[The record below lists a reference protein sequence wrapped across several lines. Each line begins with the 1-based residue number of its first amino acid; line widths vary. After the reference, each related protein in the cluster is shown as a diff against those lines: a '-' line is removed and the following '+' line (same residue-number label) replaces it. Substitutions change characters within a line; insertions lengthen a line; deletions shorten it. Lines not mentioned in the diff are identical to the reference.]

1 MSLQSFAVSGPVTP
15 QMTPGVVMALLAT
28 TPQVCPP
35 VALSQVSQISRVGM
49 RVSIRKETT
58 YTWSLAGMSQSF
70 CFEPRL
76 GTHRL
81 QTQLQS
87 FPIDRD
93 QTATV
98 KTRWPKESCTF
109 PAEIHWLL
117 HVSAVPLRFW

>member
-1 MSLQSFAVSGPVTP
+1 
-15 QMTPGVVMALLAT
+15 MTPGVVMALLAM

-35 VALSQVSQISRVGM
+35 VALSQVSQISRVG
-49 RVSIRKETT
+49 IRKETT

-87 FPIDRD
+87 FPHSEN
-93 QTATV
+93 QV
-98 KTRWPKESCTF
+98 
-109 PAEIHWLL
+109 AEGKL
-117 HVSAVPLRFW
+117 HVPCRNPLASSCVRSATKILVINLRRSWSTMSALGPR